1 MSTSKTQNYSF
12 EEAMQVLDASLAAL
26 SQGDLPLEKAIEEYK
41 QGLDMVALCQ
51 NKLQTAE
58 SDIKVLQQGL
68 EKAFEIEGLE

>member
-26 SQGDLPLEKAIEEYK
+26 SQGDLPLEKAIEAYK

-51 NKLQTAE
+51 NKLPTAE